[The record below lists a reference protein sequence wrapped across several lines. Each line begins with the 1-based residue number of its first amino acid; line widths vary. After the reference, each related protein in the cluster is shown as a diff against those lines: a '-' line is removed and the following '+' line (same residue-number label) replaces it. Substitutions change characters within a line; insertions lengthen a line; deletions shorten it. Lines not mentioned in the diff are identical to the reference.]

1 MGADC
6 GRVGA
11 DERHRWLR
19 SQVLD
24 DERGEAQE
32 IYALNPWLTY
42 GSPLHLAREF
52 GIKHRLF
59 DLLDETRLMPSQ
71 VSVPDELR
79 LMGTDCL

>member
-1 MGADC
+1 MR
-6 GRVGA
+6 RVGA

-32 IYALNPWLTY
+32 IYAFNPWLTY
-42 GSPLHLAREF
+42 GPPLHRAREF
-52 GIKHRLF
+52 GLKHRLF